1 MHEVGLE
8 SLGCGAAA
16 ELFGLELRKVLANI
30 ADPNTPALAKREI
43 HLSVS
48 IKPSADR
55 SYGTV
60 QISCHSRLA
69 QVQPHESAFFMGLVE
84 GGIKAFEQ
92 DTTQPELGLGN
103 KKIIPMGGK
112 QA

>member
-16 ELFGLELRKVLANI
+16 ELFGLELKKVLANI
-30 ADPNTPALAKREI
+30 ADPNTPAQAKREI

-48 IKPSADR
+48 IKPNTDR

-84 GGIKAFEQ
+84 GGIRAYEQ
-92 DTTQPELGLGN
+92 DLAQPELGLN
-103 KKIIPMGGK
+103 QKIIPMGGK